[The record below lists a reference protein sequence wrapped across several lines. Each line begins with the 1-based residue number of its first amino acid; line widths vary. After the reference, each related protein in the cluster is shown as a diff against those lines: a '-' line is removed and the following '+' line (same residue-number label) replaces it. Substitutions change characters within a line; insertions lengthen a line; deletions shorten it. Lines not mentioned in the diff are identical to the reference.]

1 MAIRIK
7 YTYTVYEDL
16 EAATE
21 ISKSRARN
29 AQFIMMWS
37 GFGILASLIC
47 LFVDFSE
54 TWPMLFLL
62 LVCVLGMVS
71 LFSGHY
77 DAVTQKKINQAIAK
91 YISGN
96 KHFIESDKKIDSID
110 IASRIIV
117 KHCMGC
123 GNVAPTQ
130 RCVIRKNGHAIGLP
144 LCEKCIS
151 KLKVKVKSKL

>member
-1 MAIRIK
+1 MAYRIQ

-16 EAATE
+16 EKATE
-21 ISKSRARN
+21 ISESRARN
-29 AQFIMMWS
+29 AQYIMMFS
-37 GFGILASLIC
+37 SFGIIASLIC

-62 LVCVLGMVS
+62 LVCVAGIVS

-77 DAVTQKKINQAIAK
+77 DAVTQKKINKAITK

-96 KHFIESDKKIDSID
+96 RQFIESDKKIDALD
-110 IASRIIV
+110 IAAEIV
-117 KHCMGC
+117 VKPCMGC
-123 GNVAPTQ
+123 GNLSHTQ

-144 LCEKCIS
+144 LCKECIS
-151 KLKVKVKSKL
+151 KLSLKVKRGS

>member
-1 MAIRIK
+1 MAIRIHYK
-7 YTYTVYEDL
+7 YTVYEDI

-21 ISKSRARN
+21 ISESRARN
-29 AQFIMMWS
+29 AQYIMMFS
-37 GFGILASLIC
+37 GFGIIASLIC

-54 TWPMLFLL
+54 TWPMIFLL
-62 LVCVLGMVS
+62 LVCVLGIIS

-77 DAVTQKKINQAIAK
+77 DAITQKKIDKVITQ

-96 KHFIESDKKIDSID
+96 KKFIESDKKIDALD
-110 IASRIIV
+110 IAAEVVV
-117 KHCMGC
+117 KPCMGC
-123 GNVAPTQ
+123 GNFSPTQ

-151 KLKVKVKSKL
+151 KLKIKVKPKQ